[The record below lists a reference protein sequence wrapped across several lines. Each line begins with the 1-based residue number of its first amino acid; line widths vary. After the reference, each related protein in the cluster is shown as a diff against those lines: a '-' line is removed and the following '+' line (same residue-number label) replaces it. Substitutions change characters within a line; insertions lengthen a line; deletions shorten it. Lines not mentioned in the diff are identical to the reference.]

1 MLIPYSVPRPMG
13 RPMSAPESSSVPI
26 PRPESMSSASA
37 SSSST
42 AGNIEALRLGKQPLP
57 RELDWEL
64 YKQQVLDKF
73 ISEAQ
78 LGENEEDL
86 VTGPYSQSKAKYN
99 DVLQELLA
107 IQFTITKLE
116 ARPGTAST
124 NSSINVLGALSSSA
138 SSAGSAEASSSKRR
152 TQDTVLTVPPE
163 TLEAGL
169 AAKIRHDETSS
180 INSEGNSEGEKV
192 VVCLVVANPDP
203 EVSMGV
209 SEEKTSVESGTV
221 EENVEE
227 KVEEVNPE
235 EIERPSSRASIS
247 SSSSEDSDTNPEH
260 MTIHNYFPPIRRYL
274 SRRDKIKKAL
284 WSVRLAP
291 GKASASVR
299 KSVFGEEPW
308 STSPYFLHD
317 EYRDPN
323 ARGLVDKLKFEIQQ
337 PDRSTVAGKIYARAC
352 EPYFKAPG
360 STKRECVSCT
370 DMFPVTEIIT
380 LDCDHKF
387 CEGCLNMMVMTASQ
401 QESTMPPKCCSI
413 KVRPNV
419 IKRVLKTDEDK
430 IHFSRKIIEY
440 DTMVEKRLFCPRRKC
455 GAFIPYHPRKDQES
469 PLVGTCQKCGKK
481 ACRICKGKAHKHT
494 EDCPED
500 IGLNAVIGLS
510 KDNGWKRC
518 YRCRAMIELNYGC
531 NHMTCRCG
539 AEFCYMCGNPWSFEY
554 GCPTGCTQADDDI
567 QHLVNEINEAEQARL
582 EAEAA
587 VANDPEVQER
597 LRQEQ
602 EAQRLAG
609 EQIQRTEEDLRIKA
623 LLRTQKE
630 EQDTFN
636 TYSVTVIFKL
646 KQRHYEEMTDLQLA
660 HVGEFLAHNSEL
672 EDHTLELSQQAK
684 VEEATFCQNIGMTLE
699 QVKSNDESEEKFNA
713 LCRGHRESMLRMK
726 RKWDIEHT
734 ALKFRHSK
742 ALDKL
747 RASQKLEERVVEVEL
762 AERKTNFITEQRNV
776 LARMMEWRKIA
787 TGLEYASVESVYKTI
802 VFSDEDAKLLEDEL
816 LSMELPS
823 YDIANSTSAGVWIRG

>member
-1 MLIPYSVPRPMG
+1 MLIPYSFPRPVG
-13 RPMSAPESSSVPI
+13 ESTRPMSAPETLTMSSA
-26 PRPESMSSASA
+26 SASA

-64 YKQQVLDKF
+64 YKQQVLDSF
-73 ISEAQ
+73 MSEAQ
-78 LGENEEDL
+78 LGESEEEL
-86 VTGPYSQSKAKYN
+86 ITGPYSQSKAKYN

-124 NSSINVLGALSSSA
+124 NSSVNVLGALSVSTSSV
-138 SSAGSAEASSSKRR
+138 GSAEASSSKRR

-163 TLEAGL
+163 TLEVGL
-169 AAKIRHDETSS
+169 AAKLRHDETSS
-180 INSEGNSEGEKV
+180 TKSKEEIPAAEAE
-192 VVCLVVANPDP
+192 AA
-203 EVSMGV
+203 EVKEEEERV
-209 SEEKTSVESGTV
+209 EEKT

-227 KVEEVNPE
+227 NLEEKTE
-235 EIERPSSRASIS
+235 EENTEEPERPASRASVAS
-247 SSSSEDSDTNPEH
+247 SDSEASYLDPDRPWVDGP
-260 MTIHNYFPPIRRYL
+260 IHDYFPPIRRYMT
-274 SRRDKIKKAL
+274 RREKIKKAL

-308 STSPYFLHD
+308 STSPYFLYD
-317 EYRDPN
+317 EYRDAN
-323 ARGLVDKLKFEIQQ
+323 ARGFVDKLKFELQQ
-337 PDRSTVAGKIYARAC
+337 PDPSTAAGKLYARAC

-370 DMFPVTEIIT
+370 DMFPVTEIVT
-380 LDCDHKF
+380 LDCDHRF

-401 QESTMPPKCCSI
+401 QESTMPPKCCNI

-430 IHFSRKIIEY
+430 VKFSRKIIEY
-440 DTMVEKRLFCPRRKC
+440 DTSVEKRLFCPKQKC
-455 GAFIPYHPRKDQES
+455 GAFIPYHPRKDQHH
-469 PLVGTCQKCGKK
+469 PLIGTCQKCGTR

-554 GCPTGCTQADDDI
+554 GCPTGCTQTDDDMV

-587 VANDPEVQER
+587 AANDPEIQER
-597 LRQEQ
+597 LRQEE
-602 EAQRLAG
+602 EAGRLAE
-609 EQIQRTEEDLRIKA
+609 EQVRRTEDDLPVKA
-623 LLRTQKE
+623 LLRTQKD
-630 EQDTFN
+630 EQETFN
-636 TYSVTVIFKL
+636 NYSGNVIFKL
-646 KQRHYEEMTDLQLA
+646 RQRHYEEMTDLQLA
-660 HVGEFLAHNSEL
+660 HVGEFLTHNSEL
-672 EDHTLELSQQAK
+672 EDHTIDLSQKAK
-684 VEEATFCQNIGMTLE
+684 EEEAEFCQKLGMTLE
-699 QVKSNDESEEKFNA
+699 QVKRSSECEDDFA
-713 LCRGHRESMLRMK
+713 TLCRGHRESMLRMK
-726 RKWDIEHT
+726 RKWDTEHT

-762 AERKTNFITEQRNV
+762 SERKTNFITEQRNV
-776 LARMMEWRKIA
+776 LARMIEWRKLA
-787 TGLEYASVESVYKTI
+787 TGLDYAPAESVYKTI
-802 VFSDEDAKLLEDEL
+802 VFSDEDAKVLEDEL
-816 LSMELPS
+816 LSMDLP
-823 YDIANSTSAGVWIRG
+823 

>member
-1 MLIPYSVPRPMG
+1 MHLSLYSAPLPMG
-13 RPMSAPESSSVPI
+13 RPASAPENM
-26 PRPESMSSASA
+26 SMSSASTV

-64 YKQQVLDKF
+64 YKQKVLDNF
-73 ISEAQ
+73 ITEAQ
-78 LGENEEDL
+78 LGENEEYL
-86 VTGPYSQSKAKYN
+86 VTGPYSKSKAKYN

-124 NSSINVLGALSSSA
+124 NSSVNVLGALSVSA
-138 SSAGSAEASSSKRR
+138 SSECSAEASSSKRR

-169 AAKIRHDETSS
+169 AAKFRHDETSS
-180 INSEGNSEGEKV
+180 TKSKKEEGEEVVVTEVAPKENGSEGEGK
-192 VVCLVVANPDP
+192 
-203 EVSMGV
+203 
-209 SEEKTSVESGTV
+209 V
-221 EENVEE
+221 EETAEENSEE
-227 KVEEVNPE
+227 KVEVVEGGAEDV
-235 EIERPSSRASIS
+235 ERPASRASVS
-247 SSSSEDSDTNPEH
+247 SSDSEASYLDPNRPWVDGP
-260 MTIHNYFPPIRRYL
+260 IHDYFPPVRRYL
-274 SRRDKIKKAL
+274 SRKQKIKRAL

-308 STSPYFLHD
+308 STSPYFLYD
-317 EYRDPN
+317 EYRDIN
-323 ARGLVDKLKFEIQQ
+323 ARGLIDKLKFELQQ
-337 PDRSTVAGKIYARAC
+337 PDSSTVAGKIYARAV

-380 LDCDHKF
+380 LDCNHRF
-387 CEGCLNMMVMTASQ
+387 CEGCLNTMVMVASQ
-401 QESTMPPKCCSI
+401 QESTMPPKCCSVKI
-413 KVRPNV
+413 RPNL

-430 IHFSRKIIEY
+430 ITFSRKIIEY
-440 DTMVEKRLFCPRRKC
+440 DTIVEKRLFCPKQKC
-455 GAFIPYHPRKDQES
+455 GAFIPYHPRKDLHH
-469 PLVGTCQKCGKK
+469 PLVGTCQKCGTR

-500 IGLNAVIGLS
+500 IGLNAVLGIS

-539 AEFCYMCGNPWSFEY
+539 AEFCYLCGNPWSFEY
-554 GCPTGCTQADDDI
+554 GCPTGCTQADDDVI
-567 QHLVNEINEAEQARL
+567 QNLVNEAEQAIM

-587 VANDPEVQER
+587 IANDPEAQER
-597 LRQEQ
+597 IRQEE
-602 EAQRLAG
+602 EAKQLAK

-630 EQDTFN
+630 EQETFN
-636 TYSVTVIFKL
+636 AYSAGVIFKL

-660 HVGEFLAHNSEL
+660 HVGEFLTHNSEL
-672 EDHTLELSQQAK
+672 EDRTLELSQQAK
-684 VEEATFCQNIGMTLE
+684 ADEVEFCQKLGMTLQ
-699 QVKSNDESEEKFNA
+699 QVKASDEHEDSFGN
-713 LCRGHRESMLRMK
+713 LCRGHRSNMLCMK
-726 RKWDIEHT
+726 KKWDTEHT

-747 RASQKLEERVVEVEL
+747 RSGQKLEERVVEVEL
-762 AERKTNFITEQRNV
+762 LERKTNFITEQRNV
-776 LARMMEWRKIA
+776 LARMIEWRKIA
-787 TGLEYASVESVYKTI
+787 TGLEYAPGESVYRTI
-802 VFSDEDAKLLEDEL
+802 VFTDEDAQNLEDEL
-816 LSMELPS
+816 LAMNLP
-823 YDIANSTSAGVWIRG
+823 

>member
-1 MLIPYSVPRPMG
+1 MG
-13 RPMSAPESSSVPI
+13 RPMSAPEITSMSATESM
-26 PRPESMSSASA
+26 SMSSASA
-37 SSSST
+37 SSSSI

-86 VTGPYSQSKAKYN
+86 VTSPYSQSKAKYN
-99 DVLQELLA
+99 NVLQELLA

-124 NSSINVLGALSSSA
+124 NSSINVLGALSGSA
-138 SSAGSAEASSSKRR
+138 SSVGSAEASSSKRR

-169 AAKIRHDETSS
+169 AAKLRHDETGSTKS
-180 INSEGNSEGEKV
+180 KKEE
-192 VVCLVVANPDP
+192 VVAVEVVLEADGP
-203 EVSMGV
+203 EEGGKS
-209 SEEKTSVESGTV
+209 
-221 EENVEE
+221 EE
-227 KVEEVNPE
+227 KVEENSEEKAEDVEEKTE
-235 EIERPSSRASIS
+235 EIQRPASRASVS
-247 SSSSEDSDTNPEH
+247 SSGSEASYLDPDRPWVDGP
-260 MTIHNYFPPIRRYL
+260 IHDYFPPIRRYM
-274 SRRDKIKKAL
+274 SRKDRIKKAL

-308 STSPYFLHD
+308 STSPYFLYD
-317 EYRDPN
+317 EYRDAS
-323 ARGLVDKLKFEIQQ
+323 ARGFIDKFKFELQQ
-337 PDRSTVAGKIYARAC
+337 PDRSTVVGKIYARAR

-370 DMFPVTEIIT
+370 DTFPVTEIIT

-387 CEGCLNMMVMTASQ
+387 CEGCLNTMVMIASQ
-401 QESTMPPKCCSI
+401 QESTMPPKCCSV
-413 KVRPNV
+413 KVRPNI

-430 IHFSRKIIEY
+430 INFSRKIIEY
-440 DTMVEKRLFCPRRKC
+440 DTIVEKRLFCPKQKC
-455 GAFIPYHPRKDQES
+455 GAFIPYHPRKDQHH
-469 PLVGTCQKCGKK
+469 PLVGTCQKCGTR
-481 ACRICKGKAHKHT
+481 ACRICKGNAHKST

-500 IGLNAVIGLS
+500 LGLNAVLGLS

-539 AEFCYMCGNPWSFEY
+539 AEFCYICGNPWSFEY
-554 GCPTGCTQADDDI
+554 GCPTGCTQTDDDI
-567 QHLVNEINEAEQARL
+567 IELVNEINEAEQARL

-587 VANDPEVQER
+587 AANDPEAQER
-597 LRQEQ
+597 LRQEA
-602 EAQRLAG
+602 EAKQLAE

-630 EQDTFN
+630 EQETFN
-636 TYSVTVIFKL
+636 AYSGSVIFKL
-646 KQRHYEEMTDLQLA
+646 RQRHYEEMTDLQLA
-660 HVGEFLAHNSEL
+660 HVGEFLTHNGEL

-684 VEEATFCQNIGMTLE
+684 AEEAEFCQRLGMTLA
-699 QVKSNDESEEKFNA
+699 QVKTSDEYEEAFA
-713 LCRGHRESMLRMK
+713 TLCRGHRENMLQMK
-726 RKWDIEHT
+726 KKWDTEHT

-742 ALDKL
+742 SLDKL
-747 RASQKLEERVVEVEL
+747 RAGQKLEERVVEVEL
-762 AERKTNFITEQRNV
+762 SERKTNFITEQRNV
-776 LARMMEWRKIA
+776 LARMIEWRKMA
-787 TGLEYASVESVYKTI
+787 TGLDYAPVESVYKTI
-802 VFSDEDAKLLEDEL
+802 VFSDEDAKLLEEEL
-816 LSMELPS
+816 LFIDLP
-823 YDIANSTSAGVWIRG
+823 

>member
-13 RPMSAPESSSVPI
+13 RPMSAPESMSSA
-26 PRPESMSSASA
+26 SASA

-42 AGNIEALRLGKQPLP
+42 AGNIEALKLGKQPLP

-124 NSSINVLGALSSSA
+124 NSSINVLGALSASA
-138 SSAGSAEASSSKRR
+138 SSVASAEASSSKRH

-169 AAKIRHDETSS
+169 AAKLRHDETSS
-180 INSEGNSEGEKV
+180 TESKEEEIGSARLAPEANGPEEEGKPVEK
-192 VVCLVVANPDP
+192 AD
-203 EVSMGV
+203 EK
-209 SEEKTSVESGTV
+209 SEENV

-227 KVEEVNPE
+227 STE
-235 EIERPSSRASIS
+235 EIQRPASRASTS
-247 SSSSEDSDTNPEH
+247 SSDSDASYQDPDRPWVDGP
-260 MTIHNYFPPIRRYL
+260 IHDYFPPVRRYL
-274 SRRDKIKKAL
+274 SRRDKIKRAL

-308 STSPYFLHD
+308 STSPYFLYD
-317 EYRDPN
+317 EYRDVN
-323 ARGLVDKLKFEIQQ
+323 ARGFIEKFKFELQQ
-337 PDRSTVAGKIYARAC
+337 PDRSTVAGKMYARAR

-370 DMFPVTEIIT
+370 DMFPVTEIVT
-380 LDCDHKF
+380 LDCDHRY
-387 CEGCLNMMVMTASQ
+387 CEECLNVMVMTASQ
-401 QESTMPPKCCSI
+401 QESTMPPKCCSVR
-413 KVRPNV
+413 VRPNV

-430 IHFSRKIIEY
+430 VKFSRKIIEY
-440 DTMVEKRLFCPRRKC
+440 DTVVEKRLFCPKQKC
-455 GAFIPYHPRKDQES
+455 GAFIPYHPRKDQHH
-469 PLVGTCQKCGKK
+469 PLVGTCQKCGTR

-500 IGLNAVIGLS
+500 LGLNAVIGLS

-554 GCPTGCTQADDDI
+554 GCPTGCTQTDDDDI
-567 QHLVNEINEAEQARL
+567 QNLVNEINEAEQARL
-582 EAEAA
+582 EAETAI
-587 VANDPEVQER
+587 ANDPEAQER

-602 EAQRLAG
+602 EAKQLAE
-609 EQIQRTEEDLRIKA
+609 EQILRTEEDLRLKA
-623 LLRTQKE
+623 LFRTQKE
-630 EQDTFN
+630 EQETFN
-636 TYSVTVIFKL
+636 TYSGTVLFKL
-646 KQRHYEEMTDLQLA
+646 RQRHYEEMTDLQLA
-660 HVGEFLAHNSEL
+660 HVGEFLTHNSEL
-672 EDHTLELSQQAK
+672 EDQTLELSQQAK
-684 VEEATFCQNIGMTLE
+684 VEEAEFCQKLGMTLE
-699 QVKSNDESEEKFNA
+699 QVKASDEHEGKFVA

-726 RKWDIEHT
+726 GKWDIEHT

-747 RASQKLEERVVEVEL
+747 RAGQRLEERVVELEL
-762 AERKTNFITEQRNV
+762 LERKTGFITEQRNV
-776 LARMMEWRKIA
+776 LARMIEWRKMA
-787 TGLEYASVESVYKTI
+787 TGLDYAPVESVYKTI

-816 LSMELPS
+816 LSMELP
-823 YDIANSTSAGVWIRG
+823 

>member
-1 MLIPYSVPRPMG
+1 MLIPYSVPRPIG
-13 RPMSAPESSSVPI
+13 RPMSAPESMSSA
-26 PRPESMSSASA
+26 SASA

-42 AGNIEALRLGKQPLP
+42 AGNIEALKLGKQPLP

-124 NSSINVLGALSSSA
+124 NSSINVLGALSASA
-138 SSAGSAEASSSKRR
+138 SSVASAEASSSKRH

-169 AAKIRHDETSS
+169 AAKLRHDETSS
-180 INSEGNSEGEKV
+180 TESKEEEIGSAGLVPEANGLEEEGKPEEK
-192 VVCLVVANPDP
+192 A
-203 EVSMGV
+203 EEK
-209 SEEKTSVESGTV
+209 SEENV

-227 KVEEVNPE
+227 STE
-235 EIERPSSRASIS
+235 EIQRPASRASTS
-247 SSSSEDSDTNPEH
+247 SSDSDASYQDPDRPWVDGL
-260 MTIHNYFPPIRRYL
+260 IHDYPPPPRRYL
-274 SRRDKIKKAL
+274 SRRDKIKRAL

-308 STSPYFLHD
+308 STSPYFLYD
-317 EYRDPN
+317 EYRDVN
-323 ARGLVDKLKFEIQQ
+323 ARGFIEKFKFELQQ
-337 PDRSTVAGKIYARAC
+337 PDRSTVAGKVYARAR

-370 DMFPVTEIIT
+370 DMFPVTEIVT
-380 LDCDHKF
+380 LDCDHRY
-387 CEGCLNMMVMTASQ
+387 CEECLNVMVMTASQ
-401 QESTMPPKCCSI
+401 QENTMPPKCCSVR
-413 KVRPNV
+413 VRPNV

-430 IHFSRKIIEY
+430 VKFSRKIIEY
-440 DTMVEKRLFCPRRKC
+440 DTIVEKRLFCPKQKC
-455 GAFIPYHPRKDQES
+455 GAFIPYHPRKDQHH
-469 PLVGTCQKCGKK
+469 PLVGTCQKCGTR

-500 IGLNAVIGLS
+500 LGLNAVIGLS

-554 GCPTGCTQADDDI
+554 GCPTGCTQTDDDDI
-567 QHLVNEINEAEQARL
+567 QNLVNEINEAEQARL

-587 VANDPEVQER
+587 IANDPEAQER

-602 EAQRLAG
+602 EAKQLAE
-609 EQIQRTEEDLRIKA
+609 EQILRTEEDLRLKA
-623 LLRTQKE
+623 LFRTQKE
-630 EQDTFN
+630 EQETFN
-636 TYSVTVIFKL
+636 TYSGTVLFKL
-646 KQRHYEEMTDLQLA
+646 RQRHYEEMTDLQLA
-660 HVGEFLAHNSEL
+660 HVGEFLTHNSEL
-672 EDHTLELSQQAK
+672 EDQTLELSQQAK
-684 VEEATFCQNIGMTLE
+684 VEEAEFCQKLGMTLE
-699 QVKSNDESEEKFNA
+699 QVKASDEHEGKFVA

-726 RKWDIEHT
+726 GKWDTEHT

-747 RASQKLEERVVEVEL
+747 RAGQRLEERVVELEL
-762 AERKTNFITEQRNV
+762 LERKTGFITEQRNV
-776 LARMMEWRKIA
+776 LARMIEWRKMA
-787 TGLEYASVESVYKTI
+787 TGLDYAPVESVYKTI

-816 LSMELPS
+816 LSMELP
-823 YDIANSTSAGVWIRG
+823 

>member
-1 MLIPYSVPRPMG
+1 MLIPNSIPRPMG
-13 RPMSAPESSSVPI
+13 RPMSAPESMSSA
-26 PRPESMSSASA
+26 SASA

-64 YKQQVLDKF
+64 YKQQVLDRF

-86 VTGPYSQSKAKYN
+86 VTGPYSRSKAKYN

-124 NSSINVLGALSSSA
+124 NSSINVLGALSVSA
-138 SSAGSAEASSSKRR
+138 SSLGSAEASSSKRR

-169 AAKIRHDETSS
+169 AAKLRHDETGS
-180 INSEGNSEGEKV
+180 IRSKGEEVVAEGSGLEGE
-192 VVCLVVANPDP
+192 
-203 EVSMGV
+203 G
-209 SEEKTSVESGTV
+209 ES
-221 EENVEE
+221 EE
-227 KVEEVNPE
+227 KVEEKLE
-235 EIERPSSRASIS
+235 EKVEESVEDKTEDIQRPASRASTS
-247 SSSSEDSDTNPEH
+247 SSDSEASYLDPDRPWVDGP
-260 MTIHNYFPPIRRYL
+260 IHDYFPPVRRYL

-308 STSPYFLHD
+308 STSPYFLYD
-317 EYRDPN
+317 EYRDVN
-323 ARGLVDKLKFEIQQ
+323 ARGFIEKFKFELQQ
-337 PDRSTVAGKIYARAC
+337 PDRSTVAGKLYARAC

-387 CEGCLNMMVMTASQ
+387 CEGCLNIMVMTASQ
-401 QESTMPPKCCSI
+401 QESTMPPKCCSV

-430 IHFSRKIIEY
+430 VNFSRKIIEY
-440 DTMVEKRLFCPRRKC
+440 DTIVEKRLFCPKQKC
-455 GAFIPYHPRKDQES
+455 GAFIPYHPRKDQHH
-469 PLVGTCQKCGKK
+469 PLIGTCQKCGTR

-500 IGLNAVIGLS
+500 LGLNAVIGLS

-554 GCPTGCTQADDDI
+554 GCPTGCTQTDDDEI
-567 QHLVNEINEAEQARL
+567 QNLVNEINEAEQARL

-587 VANDPEVQER
+587 TANDPEVQER
-597 LRQEQ
+597 LRQER
-602 EAQRLAG
+602 EAKQLAE
-609 EQIQRTEEDLRIKA
+609 EQILRTGEDLRIKA

-630 EQDTFN
+630 EQESFN
-636 TYSVTVIFKL
+636 TYSGTVIFKVR
-646 KQRHYEEMTDLQLA
+646 QRHYEEMTDLQLA
-660 HVGEFLAHNSEL
+660 HVGEFLTHNSEL
-672 EDHTLELSQQAK
+672 EDQTLELSQQAK
-684 VEEATFCQNIGMTLE
+684 VEEAEFCQKLGMAIE
-699 QVKSNDESEEKFNA
+699 QVKASDEHEDSFGA
-713 LCRGHRESMLRMK
+713 LCRGHRENMLRMK
-726 RKWDIEHT
+726 RKWDSEHT

-747 RASQKLEERVVEVEL
+747 RAGQRLEERVVELEL
-762 AERKTNFITEQRNV
+762 LERKTNFITEQRNV
-776 LARMMEWRKIA
+776 LARMIEWRKLA
-787 TGLEYASVESVYKTI
+787 TGLEYAPVESVYKTI

-816 LSMELPS
+816 LSMELP
-823 YDIANSTSAGVWIRG
+823 

>member
-1 MLIPYSVPRPMG
+1 MLIPYSVPRPIG
-13 RPMSAPESSSVPI
+13 RPMSAPESMSSA
-26 PRPESMSSASA
+26 SASA

-42 AGNIEALRLGKQPLP
+42 AGNIEALKLGKQPLP

-124 NSSINVLGALSSSA
+124 NSSINVLGALSASA
-138 SSAGSAEASSSKRR
+138 SSVASAEASSSKRH

-169 AAKIRHDETSS
+169 AAKLRHDETSS
-180 INSEGNSEGEKV
+180 TESKEEDIGSAGLVPEENGLEEEGKPEEK
-192 VVCLVVANPDP
+192 A
-203 EVSMGV
+203 GKG
-209 SEEKTSVESGTV
+209 SEENV

-227 KVEEVNPE
+227 SAE
-235 EIERPSSRASIS
+235 EIQRPASRASTS
-247 SSSSEDSDTNPEH
+247 SSDSDASYQDPDRPWVDGL
-260 MTIHNYFPPIRRYL
+260 IHDYPPPARRYL
-274 SRRDKIKKAL
+274 SRRDKIKRAL

-308 STSPYFLHD
+308 STSPYFLYD
-317 EYRDPN
+317 EYRDVN
-323 ARGLVDKLKFEIQQ
+323 ARGFIEKFKFELQQ
-337 PDRSTVAGKIYARAC
+337 PDRSTVAGKMYARAR

-370 DMFPVTEIIT
+370 DMFPVTEIVT
-380 LDCDHKF
+380 LDCDHRY
-387 CEGCLNMMVMTASQ
+387 CEECLNVMVMTASQ
-401 QESTMPPKCCSI
+401 QESTMPPKCCSVR
-413 KVRPNV
+413 VRPNV

-430 IHFSRKIIEY
+430 VKFSRKIIEY
-440 DTMVEKRLFCPRRKC
+440 DTIVEKRLFCPKRKC
-455 GAFIPYHPRKDQES
+455 GAFIPYHPRKDQHH
-469 PLVGTCQKCGKK
+469 PLVGTCQKCGTR

-500 IGLNAVIGLS
+500 LGLNAVIGLS

-554 GCPTGCTQADDDI
+554 GCPTGCTQTDDDDI
-567 QHLVNEINEAEQARL
+567 QNLVNEINEAEQARL

-587 VANDPEVQER
+587 IANDPEAQER

-602 EAQRLAG
+602 EAKQLAE
-609 EQIQRTEEDLRIKA
+609 EQILRTEEDLRLKA
-623 LLRTQKE
+623 LFRTQKE
-630 EQDTFN
+630 EQETFN
-636 TYSVTVIFKL
+636 TYSGTVLFKL
-646 KQRHYEEMTDLQLA
+646 RQRHYEEMTDLQLA
-660 HVGEFLAHNSEL
+660 HVGEFLTHNSEL
-672 EDHTLELSQQAK
+672 EDQTLELSQQAK
-684 VEEATFCQNIGMTLE
+684 VEEADFCQKLGMTLE
-699 QVKSNDESEEKFNA
+699 QVKASDEHEGKFVA

-726 RKWDIEHT
+726 GKWDTEHT

-747 RASQKLEERVVEVEL
+747 RAGQRLEERVVELEL
-762 AERKTNFITEQRNV
+762 LERKTGFITEQRNV
-776 LARMMEWRKIA
+776 LARMIEWRKMA
-787 TGLEYASVESVYKTI
+787 TGLDYAPVESVYKTI

-816 LSMELPS
+816 LSMELP
-823 YDIANSTSAGVWIRG
+823 